1 MLKIG
6 NKEFDKLKGMAPLA
20 GITDSS
26 FRKIVREKGCQLSFT
41 EMVSAKGIFYND
53 PKTHELLHIDK
64 EEGLVGVCFD
74 DCGFAAAGAASS
86 SGLDLFLSCCG
97 FFPALTV
104 ETEGAGVGAGEGAG
118 PAG

>member
-64 EEGLVGVCFD
+64 EEGVAQFVWFKHL
-74 DCGFAAAGAASS
+74 DCGGQITTV
-86 SGLDLFLSCCG
+86 
-97 FFPALTV
+97 FPQIV
-104 ETEGAGVGAGEGAG
+104 V
-118 PAG
+118 